1 MDGRPNRRNQ
11 AAFSNSPGLVWT
23 GQNNQLKLLFSKMYK
38 RFALFISLLKF
49 SQAFLRE
56 NRRYL

>member
-1 MDGRPNRRNQ
+1 MDGRPNRRNK

-23 GQNNQLKLLFSKMYK
+23 GQKNHLKLLFSQMYR
-38 RFALFISLLKF
+38 RFALFSLLKF
-49 SQAFLRE
+49 SQAFLTG